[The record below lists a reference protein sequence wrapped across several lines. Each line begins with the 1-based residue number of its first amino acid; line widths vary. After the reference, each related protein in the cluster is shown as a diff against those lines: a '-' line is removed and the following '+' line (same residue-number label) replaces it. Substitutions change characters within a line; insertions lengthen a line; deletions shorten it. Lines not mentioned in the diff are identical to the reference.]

1 MNPIKMVCPFSFQ
14 PCTVVTSEQMVCLSP
29 GLRQSSVTASM
40 ETLEEPMILNYGFL
54 LDGVQS
60 MRNLTGHSFLLYP
73 DPEFEEFEN
82 KVKRFFSARNE
93 YLTINVG
100 PTSELCRL

>member
-1 MNPIKMVCPFSFQ
+1 
-14 PCTVVTSEQMVCLSP
+14 
-29 GLRQSSVTASM
+29 M
-40 ETLEEPMILNYGFL
+40 ETWEEPMILSYGFL

-60 MRNLTGHSFLLYP
+60 TRNLTGHSFLLYP

-93 YLTINVG
+93 YLTINVCSVLEWSKFIG
-100 PTSELCRL
+100 IIYMYMLENNFFR